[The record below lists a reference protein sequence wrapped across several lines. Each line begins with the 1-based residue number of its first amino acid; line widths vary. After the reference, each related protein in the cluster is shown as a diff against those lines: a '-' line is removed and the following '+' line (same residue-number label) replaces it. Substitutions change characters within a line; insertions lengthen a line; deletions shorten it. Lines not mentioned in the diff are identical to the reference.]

1 MAAVM
6 RLLDRL
12 GYPMRDEKIINII
25 IFSNKAKRKK
35 EMKKKKEC

>member
-12 GYPMRDEKIINII
+12 GYPMSDEKIINII
-25 IFSNKAKRKK
+25 IFSNKVKRKK
-35 EMKKKKEC
+35 RDK